1 MAPVNP
7 ITGLGYFPHSPKIL
21 CELFW
26 KILNKEFKNDDEPL
40 LQCLLKGIRKLLLL
54 IQCFWIGN
62 WSYWNVIS
70 WKWVKY
76 PILFTGFTGATGNGV
91 FGYKNCVD
99 KMVSQ
104 CSIGYDSCSL
114 DRYFCILHA
123 NHRSLISWF
132 GYFVIISSQW
142 IWNTKRNSNY
152 FPIIIIT

>member
-7 ITGLGYFPHSPKIL
+7 VIRTGHLSHSPKIS

-26 KILNKEFKNDDEPL
+26 KILNKEFKTDDKSL
-40 LQCLLKGIRKLLLL
+40 LQHLLKGNHKLLLL
-54 IQCFWIGN
+54 IQCFWIF
-62 WSYWNVIS
+62 WSYLNGIS
-70 WKWVKY
+70 WKWAKS
-76 PILFTGFTGATGNGV
+76 PIPFTGFTGATGNGV

-114 DRYFCILHA
+114 DRYFCILYA
-123 NHRSLISWF
+123 NHRSLISWS
-132 GYFVIISSQW
+132 GYVVIISSQW
-142 IWNTKRNSNY
+142 IWNTKKNSNY

>member
-1 MAPVNP
+1 MWVVLKDSKQGIQKWRQVFTSTLVKRNSQIASVDSM
-7 ITGLGYFPHSPKIL
+7 L
-21 CELFW
+21 
-26 KILNKEFKNDDEPL
+26 LN
-40 LQCLLKGIRKLLLL
+40 
-54 IQCFWIGN
+54 N

-76 PILFTGFTGATGNGV
+76 PSPFIGFAGATGNGV

-114 DRYFCILHA
+114 DRYFCIVHA
-123 NHRSLISWF
+123 NHRSLISWS
-132 GYFVIISSQW
+132 GYVVIISSQW
-142 IWNTKRNSNY
+142 IWNTKRNSNH

>member
-1 MAPVNP
+1 M
-7 ITGLGYFPHSPKIL
+7 GLGYFPHSPKIQ

-26 KILNKEFKNDDEPL
+26 KILNKELTTSPYFNTCEKEFTN
-40 LQCLLKGIRKLLLL
+40 
-54 IQCFWIGN
+54 CFCWFNALNN

-76 PILFTGFTGATGNGV
+76 PIPFTGFTGATGNGM

-114 DRYFCILHA
+114 DRYFCILYA

-132 GYFVIISSQW
+132 GYVVIISSQW
-142 IWNTKRNSNY
+142 IWNKNKL
-152 FPIIIIT
+152 

>member
-1 MAPVNP
+1 MWVVLKDSKQGIQKWQQVP
-7 ITGLGYFPHSPKIL
+7 TS
-21 CELFW
+21 
-26 KILNKEFKNDDEPL
+26 
-40 LQCLLKGIRKLLLL
+40 KGIHKLLLL

-76 PILFTGFTGATGNGV
+76 PTPFRGFTGATGNGV

-123 NHRSLISWF
+123 NHRSLISWS
-132 GYFVIISSQW
+132 GYLVIISSQW
-142 IWNTKRNSNY
+142 IWNKKRY
-152 FPIIIIT
+152 QIIFQKWLLHDIYLC